1 MAGIRTPDLPSV
13 STLDTFLGNKDSGAG
28 SETVQATAALVAAQM
43 QTLIQFNS
51 AVVAVVTKTLSA
63 PPGSP
68 TLGDRYI
75 VNATGTGAWAGHD
88 NAVATYTGSGWNFV
102 TPLAGYRAFLID
114 EKADY
119 FWDATASKWTVIDA
133 AAFLF
138 ATVAEMNAVT
148 GAPANL
154 EAHVVSDVIGKTA
167 SRARAS
173 NVATIVMQA
182 EHSLTTGQ
190 KINVRG
196 LSIAGYDANQVTVTV
211 TNTTTYTYPST
222 GGNES
227 TTADTAGQADRNGAY
242 ASNGSGGWVWK
253 GDIDVTALN
262 VKINILSASV
272 DALSSSVTALSAS
285 VTSLVATAGATA
297 ADKQLLDSMP
307 PGAIGM
313 WPFDRIQSEPV
324 AHIPNI
330 LNRTP
335 PPAGILTPASRMFS
349 SALFYKYLATAT
361 DDALTDPY
369 GGTEASYLNISAGGF
384 IERNP
389 AITLPAG
396 TYTLALSCI
405 RNDATDQ
412 QFCLTK
418 DGAVTK
424 SSPFTVSNTWLNTI
438 GTRPAYT
445 FTIAS
450 STSLAL
456 GICAID
462 GSTPAKI
469 GALSFDLF
477 RGAADL
483 GPSRPCDHLI
493 LSTLNSVTAYAAGE
507 LALAGKYG
515 IIQRPTAITPAT
527 WTIQALIKLPGAIIN
542 GSNPILTKAQS
553 YAAFT
558 VDQINAG
565 LPRWV
570 DGTVAIDRA
579 YAANP
584 YSGIYQYDNFV
595 DMVGRGYHLLTVKY
609 DGTTR
614 EIWVDDFMLFHDE
627 WAFTT
632 PSLRDFGFN
641 CTALNSG
648 MSTGNWSY
656 SGALAFW
663 DRALSQAEIE
673 KSFWVQKYH
682 ALVNGQML
690 DQTVDRVMVVNGDSI
705 SGGNGATTWPF
716 LYASHDNPAVW
727 GSVWSF
733 FGSQFNHAV
742 TRSVQINKGIPTNR
756 AGRKFI
762 YVIPIGTNVD
772 PAYPDAATFVAALK
786 AHCVAQRALGW
797 IPVICTL
804 LPGDGLTAFNVIRNA
819 VNTDMRAN
827 TAAYG
832 NAYLIDF
839 AADLQMGPDN
849 SRTLYPTLW
858 ADAVHPSNAGYVI
871 MEGIARPVLN
881 GI

>member
-1 MAGIRTPDLPSV
+1 V
-13 STLDTFLGNKDSGAG
+13 S
-28 SETVQATAALVAAQM
+28 
-43 QTLIQFNS
+43 
-51 AVVAVVTKTLSA
+51 
-63 PPGSP
+63 
-68 TLGDRYI
+68 
-75 VNATGTGAWAGHD
+75 
-88 NAVATYTGSGWNFV
+88 
-102 TPLAGYRAFLID
+102 GYRAFLID

-119 FWDATASKWTVIDA
+119 FWDATAAKWTVIDA

-182 EHSLTTGQ
+182 AHGLTSGN

-196 LSIAGYDANQVTVTV
+196 LSVAGYDANQVTVTV

-222 GGNES
+222 GANES

-262 VKINILSASV
+262 VKINVLSASV
-272 DALSSSVTALSAS
+272 DTLNTTVSALSAS
-285 VTSLVATAGATA
+285 VTTLVATGVSGAR
-297 ADKQLLDSMP
+297 DNELLDAMP
-307 PGAIGM
+307 PGSIGM
-313 WPFDRIQSEPV
+313 WPIDRIQSEPV

-330 LNRTP
+330 LNRSA

-389 AITLPAG
+389 PITLPAG

-424 SSPFTVSNTWLNTI
+424 SSPFTVSNTWLNAI

-445 FTIAS
+445 FTLGAL
-450 STSLAL
+450 TSLAL
-456 GICAID
+456 GICAVD

-493 LSTLNSVTAYAAGE
+493 LSTLNSVSAYSNGE
-507 LALAGKYG
+507 LVFSGKHG
-515 IIQRPTAITPAT
+515 IIQRPAAITPAT
-527 WTIQALIKLPGAIIN
+527 WTLQALIKLPSTYSGA
-542 GSNPILTKAQS
+542 SEPILTKAQAYTS
-553 YAAFT
+553 FT
-558 VDQINAG
+558 VEQVNAG

-570 DGTVAIDRA
+570 DGSVVIDRA
-579 YAANP
+579 YAAHP
-584 YSGIYQYDNFV
+584 YSGIYQYSNFV
-595 DMVGRGYHLLTVKY
+595 DMTGRGYHLLTVKY

-627 WAFTT
+627 WPFTT
-632 PSLRDFGFN
+632 TSLRDLGFN
-641 CTALNSG
+641 CTALNAG
-648 MSTGNWSY
+648 MSTGRWSY
-656 SGALAFW
+656 SGIIAMW

-673 KSFWVQKYH
+673 KTFWVQKH
-682 ALVNGQML
+682 RALVAGQYL
-690 DQTVDRVMVVNGDSI
+690 DQTVDRVMVFNGDSI
-705 SGGNGATTWPF
+705 SGGNGAATWPF
-716 LYASHDNPAVW
+716 LYSANDNPAAW

-733 FGSQFNHAV
+733 FGSQFGHAV
-742 TRSVQINKGIPTNR
+742 TRSIQINKGMPTNR
-756 AGRKFI
+756 GGRKFI
-762 YVIPIGTNVD
+762 YVIPIGTNID
-772 PAYPDAATFVAALK
+772 PAYPDAPTFVAALK

-819 VNTDMRAN
+819 VNTDMRTN

-832 NAYLIDF
+832 NAVLIDF

-858 ADAVHPSNAGYVI
+858 ADAIHPSTAGQTI
-871 MEGIARPVLN
+871 MEGIARTVLN
-881 GI
+881 AI